1 MPLGAIKY
9 GVMQVAKIH
18 TLLTPYTFL
27 FSPFQ
32 TINFKYVYMRYR
44 SISMLLLFFLS
55 VSLTAQTRWDAARIQ
70 LEMQKLQVVGNVLYL
85 AAHPDDENT
94 RLIAW
99 LANEKKVRTAYLSL
113 TRGDGGQN
121 LIGDEKGPLMGLI
134 RTQELREARKIDGG
148 EQFFTRALDFGY
160 SKTDTETLAKWERDS
175 ILKDVVMTI
184 RKFKPDVI
192 VTRFPPTKYA
202 GHGHHS
208 ASAILAEEAFDLASD
223 PAQFPESA
231 QRYGT
236 WQPTR
241 LFFNNSPWWDKDI
254 DERRD
259 EFVTVDV
266 GTYNP
271 LLGVSYTELAG
282 MSRSQHRSQGFGA
295 ALSKG
300 EQWEYLE
307 LRKGEAATNDLF
319 DGIDLSWNRLN
330 GTNTI
335 DKQVQT
341 LLSNYNSNAPE
352 ESVEALIDL
361 YFALDELESEHW
373 IAHQK
378 EKVKELIAACGGL
391 WMEFLADEP
400 TVVKGETF
408 SARTEVIAQT
418 TYPFQL
424 QSVAVKSQVKQVD
437 KTLNN
442 EVLSTEFELTA
453 PGAITQPYWLKQ
465 PAKHDMFQI
474 ERKEL
479 LGLPQ
484 NLAFTFAAFTFSTP
498 QGEITFQ
505 RPIRYKWVDRADG
518 ELYRDVNVIP
528 ELSVTPDKKTLVF
541 TDGKP
546 KTITIKIQNR
556 SVKLEDLEIEPQ
568 LPKGWKVS
576 PDEWEMSE
584 LEPNALH
591 FVTFTIEPPKKQQ
604 RAGLNFEFDLGEEEM
619 LAKDYLEISYPH
631 IEKQVVM
638 PNAEVLLVNAPSEN
652 KTLKVGY
659 IMGAGDEVTTAI
671 EQLGHTVVPIDLQVV
686 NREQLDQFDVVVL
699 GIRAFNTEEALS
711 TLNQVLFDYAHEGGH
726 LVVQYNTNRGLT
738 ADQIAPIPLQLS
750 RDRVTVEE
758 AEATWLQKDH
768 PIFNIPNKLTTQD
781 FDGWNQERGLYF
793 ADEWDEQFTPL
804 ISWQDPEETPKKGG
818 LLVADVGKGT
828 YIYTGISFFRH
839 LPAGVPG
846 SYRLLANI
854 LNYGQE

>member
-1 MPLGAIKY
+1 MKLRSFSA
-9 GVMQVAKIH
+9 
-18 TLLTPYTFL
+18 LFL
-27 FSPFQ
+27 FL
-32 TINFKYVYMRYR
+32 I
-44 SISMLLLFFLS
+44 SIAA
-55 VSLTAQTRWDAARIQ
+55 VAQTRWDAARIQ
-70 LEMQKLQVVGNVLYL
+70 LEMQKLQVVGNALYL

-134 RTQELREARKIDGG
+134 RTQELREARQLDGG

-160 SKTDTETLAKWERDS
+160 SKTDKETLEKWNRDS

-192 VTRFPPTKYA
+192 VTRFPPTEYA

-208 ASAILAEEAFDLASD
+208 ASAILAEEAFDLVNDPSKFPAS
-223 PAQFPESA
+223 AK
-231 QRYGT
+231 RYGV
-236 WQPTR
+236 WQPKR

-307 LRKGEAATNDLF
+307 LRKGEPATSDLF
-319 DGIDLSWNRLN
+319 EGVDLSWKRIE
-330 GTNTI
+330 GGAAI
-335 DKQVQT
+335 DEKIET
-341 LLSNYNSNAPE
+341 LLNNYNPNAPQK
-352 ESVEALIDL
+352 SVDGLVQL
-361 YFALDELESEHW
+361 YFAIDGMEDFPWKSYQL
-373 IAHQK
+373 

-391 WMEFLADEP
+391 WMEFIADEP
-400 TVVKGETF
+400 TVVKGDSF
-408 SARTEVIAQT
+408 SARTEVITQT
-418 TYPFQL
+418 EYSFIL
-424 QSVAVKSQVKQVD
+424 KSVSVGTQNRSIDQPLA
-437 KTLNN
+437 N
-442 EVLSTEFELTA
+442 EVLSADFELKA
-453 PGAITQPYWLKQ
+453 PEKITQPYWLEHPTKN
-465 PAKHDMFQI
+465 DMFQI
-474 ERKEL
+474 DDPEL

-484 NLAFTFAAFTFSTP
+484 NPAFMHAEFTITTA
-498 QGEITFQ
+498 QGELTFK

-528 ELSVTPDKKTLVF
+528 ELSVTPDQKTMVF
-541 TDGKP
+541 TNGQP
-546 KTITIKIQNR
+546 KTVTIKVQNR
-556 SVKLEDLEIEPQ
+556 SKQLEDVEIEPE
-568 LPKGWKVS
+568 LPKGWTSS
-576 PDEWEMSE
+576 PEEWEMDQ

-591 FVTFTIEPPKKQQ
+591 FVTFTISPPKKQQ
-604 RAGLNFEFDLGEEEM
+604 RATMHFEFEVGEEEM
-619 LAKDYLEISYPH
+619 LAKDFIEISYPH
-631 IEKQVVM
+631 IETQVVM
-638 PNAEVLLVNAPSEN
+638 PNAEVLLVNAPSKN
-652 KTLKVGY
+652 QSLHVGY
-659 IMGAGDEVTTAI
+659 IMGAGDEVPTAM
-671 EQLGHTVVPIDLQVV
+671 EQLGHTVTLIDLQRLT
-686 NREQLDQFDVVVL
+686 REQLNDFDVVVT
-699 GIRAFNTEEALS
+699 GIRAFNTEKDLAS
-711 TLNQVLFDYAHEGGH
+711 LNQVLFDYVESGGH
-726 LVVQYNTNRGLT
+726 LVVQYNTNRGLVT
-738 ADQIAPIPLQLS
+738 DQIAPLPLQLS

-768 PIFNIPNKLTTQD
+768 PLFTSPNKLTPTD
-781 FDGWNQERGLYF
+781 FEGWNQERGLYF
-793 ADEWDEQFTPL
+793 ANEWDEQFTPL

-818 LLVADVGKGT
+818 LLVANVGEGT
-828 YIYTGISFFRH
+828 YIYTGISLFRH